1 MCFGVNKVLLYI
13 YVALFLVTAVRSS
26 LDDGHS
32 SNTSLTGYG
41 YEVLL
46 AKLDYLQYKLIEMDF
61 TMKEDRE
68 VVSQKQ
74 THQEELSNGL
84 LWAINQMSHNL
95 TVLQTQSKK
104 ILSQQTACA
113 SHEQMRKEIQQLAPK
128 QGKADLK
135 PLTSFGEHGSESKRQ
150 NVTIRSCKGEP
161 SKRSGKYF
169 IQPSENYEPFM
180 VYCEQTRFGGG
191 WLVLQL
197 RFDGLLDFYRDWSE
211 FRDGFGSLDR
221 EFWLGLEHLHQ
232 LTTARPHELLV
243 ELEDFSGNYVYA
255 RYKEFE
261 IGSEAEHYPL
271 KKLGAYSGTAGD
283 SLAYHKGM
291 KFTTLDRDND
301 DAE

>member
-1 MCFGVNKVLLYI
+1 MYAFKAILLATLAVFLSTAAKV
-13 YVALFLVTAVRSS
+13 VDKNVTDTAS
-26 LDDGHS
+26 LSGHCS
-32 SNTSLTGYG
+32 
-41 YEVLL
+41 EVLL
-46 AKLDYLQYKLIEMDF
+46 AKLEYLQYKLIEMDLA
-61 TMKEDRE
+61 MKEDRE

-74 THQEELSNGL
+74 THQEALSDGL

-128 QGKADLK
+128 QGNADLK

-150 NVTIRSCKGEP
+150 SVMFRSCKDEP
-161 SKRSGKYF
+161 SKRSGKYL
-169 IQPSENYEPFM
+169 IQPSENHEPFM

-191 WLVLQL
+191 WSVFQV
-197 RFDGLLDFYRDWSE
+197 RVDGLLNFSRNWSE

-243 ELEDFSGNYVYA
+243 ELKDFAGNYAYA

-261 IGSEAEHYPL
+261 IGSEAEHYAL

-283 SLAYHKGM
+283 SLTYHKGM

-301 DAE
+301 EMRDA